1 MKPKTEQAPKFDT
14 DTEHDAALPP
24 SAPPDARDDWRERYA
39 ADQQA
44 QRATDTR
51 FDATKYRRQEQR

>member
-1 MKPKTEQAPKFDT
+1 MKPKTEQTPRFET
-14 DTEHDAALPP
+14 DTEHDAAPPP
-24 SAPPDARDDWRERYA
+24 SAPPDAREDWLERYA

-44 QRATDTR
+44 QRNTDTR